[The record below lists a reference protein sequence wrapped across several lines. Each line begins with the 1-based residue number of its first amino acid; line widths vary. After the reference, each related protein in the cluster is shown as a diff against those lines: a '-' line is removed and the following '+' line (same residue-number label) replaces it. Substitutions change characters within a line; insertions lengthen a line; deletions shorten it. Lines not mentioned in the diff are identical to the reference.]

1 MKYIFC
7 KLFQIPLEWCARKL
21 KIYPSLCP
29 TKRPGGPATYSALH
43 TTRCQDEKGVV
54 LIPGSWVL
62 FLVTPLLTSLIV
74 VVELSVIG
82 KLPLTCYEKL
92 AANESWDNLM
102 HGLEDLVHQTRVLFN
117 EQLDFRNIK
126 DKQSVNDENL
136 KLFLCFMFSWSK

>member
-1 MKYIFC
+1 MGAIF
-7 KLFQIPLEWCARKL
+7 
-21 KIYPSLCP
+21 SN
-29 TKRPGGPATYSALH
+29 TSV
-43 TTRCQDEKGVV
+43 D
-54 LIPGSWVL
+54 LINS
-62 FLVTPLLTSLIV
+62 